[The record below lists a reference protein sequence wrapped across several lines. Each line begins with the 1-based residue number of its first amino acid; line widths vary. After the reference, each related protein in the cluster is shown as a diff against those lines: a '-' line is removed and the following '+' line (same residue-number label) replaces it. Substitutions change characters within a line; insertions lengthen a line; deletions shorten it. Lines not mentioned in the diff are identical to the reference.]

1 MFISAVSFHLE
12 NYDLD
17 RAKNYIGVSK
27 GVLTWYNAFFV
38 KANINFTISQSY
50 DSFLKLLSTVLY
62 YLVKQ

>member
-27 GVLTWYNAFFV
+27 GVLTWYKAFFV
-38 KANINFTISQSY
+38 KANINFTILQSY
-50 DSFLKLLSTVLY
+50 DSLL
-62 YLVKQ
+62 